1 MAGISINFLAD
12 VKNFLRGTKNVEDEL
27 DDVADSLDDM
37 AKDGDKAAEKIEKSF
52 RDLAK
57 ETKQAGDDIGKDF
70 KRGTR
75 EAEGGLVEL
84 KDEANQTARE
94 SAASFDGSA
103 ESIVDSFQEI
113 AANAFAGFGPAGAVA
128 GLAMAAGIGLAVKG
142 FKDNEE
148 AAEELKQK
156 VADLTEQYIE
166 AGRIGSVSLEDY
178 IDAIKTLASETDD
191 AKLSLT
197 DIKDASGDN
206 LQMMQDLAEAVG
218 GLKGEYQALIDA
230 NNEQIDKLRVEQQ
243 EAKSI
248 IGYDQERVQLLGDRI
263 DKIREANQAL
273 EQQSA
278 AEEDA
283 AVAAQAAN
291 DIGLPALQARADMV
305 EMVNA
310 AYDDAAGNV
319 TDFINKET
327 GIFDVQ
333 AYIASM
339 QEREKALQDY
349 QTALASSGLT
359 PEAKEFLNSQGAEAA
374 SLMLKGYS
382 EGDAATKAE
391 LSRIWSEAGK
401 EGSGAADKAIK
412 ETFKTPAEAKVNV
425 KADTKPATEAID
437 AWINR
442 TRYVDVIAR
451 IRDDD
456 GRVYG

>member
-1 MAGISINFLAD
+1 MAIDITFIAD
-12 VKNFLRGTKNVEDEL
+12 VFPFTKGVKNIEEAL
-27 DDVADSLDDM
+27 DDVADSLDDV
-37 AKDGDKAAEKIEKSF
+37 AKDGDDAGDKVTKSF
-52 RDLAK
+52 REIAREAQRASGSIDKDMRDGFDGAK
-57 ETKQAGDDIGKDF
+57 DGAEDF
-70 KRGTR
+70 KQ
-75 EAEGGLVEL
+75 
-84 KDEANQTARE
+84 EANQTAKE

-103 ESIVDSFQEI
+103 ESIIDSFQEI

-142 FKDNEE
+142 FQDSQE

-218 GLKGEYQALIDA
+218 GLEGEYQALIDA

-248 IGYDQERVQLLGDRI
+248 IGYDQERAQLLGDRI

-273 EQQSA
+273 EEQSA

-291 DIGLPALQARADMV
+291 EIGLPALQARADMLS
-305 EMVNA
+305 MVDQ
-310 AYDDAAGNV
+310 AYDEAAGNV

-327 GIFDVQ
+327 GLFDVQ

>member
-1 MAGISINFLAD
+1 MAIDITFIAD
-12 VKNFLRGTKNVEDEL
+12 VFPFTKGVKNIEEAL
-27 DDVADSLDDM
+27 DDVADSLDDV
-37 AKDGDKAAEKIEKSF
+37 AKDGDDTGDKVTKSF
-52 RDLAK
+52 REIAREAQRASGSIDKDMRDGFDGAK
-57 ETKQAGDDIGKDF
+57 DGAEDF
-70 KRGTR
+70 KQ
-75 EAEGGLVEL
+75 
-84 KDEANQTARE
+84 EANQTAKE

-103 ESIVDSFQEI
+103 ESIIDSFQEI

-142 FKDNEE
+142 FQDNQE

-156 VADLTEQYIE
+156 VADLTEQYIQ

-178 IDAIKTLASETDD
+178 IDAIKTLATETDD

-218 GLKGEYQALIDA
+218 GLEGEYQALIDA

-248 IGYDQERVQLLGDRI
+248 IGYDQERAQLLGDRI

-273 EQQSA
+273 EEQSA

-291 DIGLPALQARADMV
+291 EIGLPALQARADMLS
-305 EMVNA
+305 MVDQ

-327 GIFDVQ
+327 ALFDVQ

>member
-1 MAGISINFLAD
+1 MAIDITFIAD
-12 VKNFLRGTKNVEDEL
+12 VFPFTKGVKNIEEAL
-27 DDVADSLDDM
+27 DDVADSLDDVANDGDDTGDKVTKSFREIAREAQRASGSIDKDM
-37 AKDGDKAAEKIEKSF
+37 RDGFDGAKDGAE
-52 RDLAK
+52 
-57 ETKQAGDDIGKDF
+57 DF
-70 KRGTR
+70 KQ
-75 EAEGGLVEL
+75 
-84 KDEANQTARE
+84 EANQTAKE

-103 ESIVDSFQEI
+103 ESIIDSFQEI

-142 FKDNEE
+142 FQDNQE

-156 VADLTEQYIE
+156 VAELTEQYIE

-218 GLKGEYQALIDA
+218 GLEGEYQALIDA

-248 IGYDQERVQLLGDRI
+248 IGYDQERAQLLGDRI

-273 EQQSA
+273 EEQSA

-291 DIGLPALQARADMV
+291 EIGLPALQARADMLS
-305 EMVNA
+305 MVDQ

-327 GIFDVQ
+327 GLFDVQ
-333 AYIASM
+333 SYIASM

-359 PEAKEFLNSQGAEAA
+359 SEAKEFLNSQGAEAA